1 MALVILIKFTL
12 GRCCLLA
19 KVWLNQDNQNMD
31 ITNYTKNITWRGS
44 KSEASRSLEIN
55 LINSVLDLNIP
66 DIYIKNGSILKLFED
81 TGELLF
87 KGYVFKNERASQS
100 SSVSVTA
107 YDPLIYF
114 LKSVGT
120 YNVKN
125 KTAEEVA
132 RMLCNDFEVP
142 VGTFAQTGVKQSFL
156 ANRKGIYDILAM
168 AYTTASKKNGK
179 KYMPLI
185 KDGKLNVI
193 EIGTLVAGFEL
204 SDEINIIDS
213 GYTESIENMVNRV
226 RIYNDGDTQTGV
238 VENAEWIKKYGVLQD
253 IYVTQKDK
261 DTQIEAKS
269 LLTDVEK
276 AINVEAIGN
285 IRCITG
291 NAVKV
296 KDKAT
301 GLTGL
306 FYIDS
311 DTHTWSNGQ
320 HIMKLKLNFKN
331 IMDEKE

>member
-1 MALVILIKFTL
+1 MAKI
-12 GRCCLLA
+12 
-19 KVWLNQDNQNMD
+19 WLNQDNQNID
-31 ITNYTKNITWRGS
+31 ITNYLKNITWRGS
-44 KSEASRSLEIN
+44 KSEASRSIEIN
-55 LINSVLDLNIP
+55 LINTVLDASIP

-100 SSVSVTA
+100 SSVSVIA

-120 YNVKN
+120 YNIKN

-132 RMLCNDFEVP
+132 KMLCNDFEVP
-142 VGTFAQTGVKQSFL
+142 IGTFAQTGIKQSFL
-156 ANRKGIYDILAM
+156 ANRRGIYDILAT

-213 GYTESIENMVNRV
+213 GYTESVENMVNRV
-226 RIYNDGDTQTGV
+226 RIYNDKDTQTGV

-261 DTQIEAKS
+261 DTQTEAKA

-276 AINVEAIGN
+276 TITVEAIGN

>member
-1 MALVILIKFTL
+1 MQ
-12 GRCCLLA
+12 GRCYELV
-19 KVWLNQDNQNMD
+19 KVWLNQDNQNID
-31 ITNYTKNITWRGS
+31 ITNYIRNITWSGG
-44 KSEASRSLEIN
+44 KSEAARRLEIN
-55 LINSVLDLNIP
+55 LINSVLDINMP
-66 DIYIKNGSILKLFED
+66 DIYIKNGSILKLFEE

-87 KGYVFKNERASQS
+87 KGYVFKNERISQS

-107 YDPLIYF
+107 YDPLVYF
-114 LKSVGT
+114 LKSTGT
-120 YNVKN
+120 YNIKN
-125 KTAEEVA
+125 KTAEEIA
-132 RMLCNDFEVP
+132 TMLCNAFEVP
-142 VGTFAQTGVKQSFL
+142 IGSFAKTGIKQSFL
-156 ANRKGIYDILAM
+156 ANRKAIYDILAT
-168 AYTTASKKNGK
+168 AYTTASKKTGK

-204 SDEINIIDS
+204 SDETNIIDS

-226 RIYNDGDTQTGV
+226 RIYDKNNAQVGS
-238 VENAEWIKKYGVLQD
+238 VEKPEWIKKYGVLQEV
-253 IYVTQKDK
+253 YVTQKKK
-261 DTQIEAKS
+261 DTQTEAKA

-276 AINVEAIGN
+276 TINVEAVGN

-306 FYIDS
+306 FYIDF

-331 IMDEKE
+331 IMDEKK